1 MIPLVVK
8 QLFIHYFCKLSPAL
22 LDLGLAEI
30 HLWVLLLEFLEDIHL
45 LLLVRGRQASLL
57 LSLVKHHLLNH
68 APGLAVEI
76 GELGV
81 FGLDLGDV
89 DGGCAGDDV
98 CPPLHLVDLVEVDFY
113 ALGAVRVGGQ
123 GPSRVVDA
131 DRMGE
136 IALLVTLRMSMC
148 I

>member
-1 MIPLVVK
+1 M
-8 QLFIHYFCKLSPAL
+8 
-22 LDLGLAEI
+22 
-30 HLWVLLLEFLEDIHL
+30 LLLEFLEDIHL

-89 DGGCAGDDV
+89 DGGCAGNDV

-113 ALGAVRVGGQ
+113 ALGAVGVGGQ

-136 IALLVTLRMSMC
+136 IALLVTLRMSTC